1 MKFSLELPIASPDAL
16 MTCAAEIE
24 DAGFDACF
32 VTDHPVPSRE
42 WFNTGGHA
50 TLDPFVALS
59 FAAAATRRLRLHT
72 NCLIPA
78 YRNPYIAAKSVAS
91 LDACSRGRVI
101 LGVAVGYLE
110 SEFDALGVPFD
121 ERARRLAW
129 SLWAMK
135 DAWADTIA
143 DNVVT
148 PRPVQQPHPPIWA
161 GGNSSAAI
169 RRAIE
174 HGDGWSPFPASPRTA
189 AAVDTASMT
198 DIAMLANAIRR
209 FQERAEE
216 AGRKVPLDVC
226 FTPFSHPGH
235 KDVVDPQRFVEEAH
249 ELAAI
254 GVTWL
259 AFHLPA
265 PSTAAFGETVAA
277 FGAAIA
283 EVRT

>member
-1 MKFSLELPIASPDAL
+1 MKFSVELPVASPDAL
-16 MTCAAEIE
+16 VTCALAIE
-24 DAGFDACF
+24 AAGFDACF
-32 VTDHPVPSRE
+32 VTDHPVPPRD
-42 WFNTGGHA
+42 WLVTGGHE

-78 YRNPYIAAKSVAS
+78 YRNPYLAAKAVAT

-110 SEFDALGVPFD
+110 AEFDALGVPFG
-121 ERARRLAW
+121 ERARRLDET
-129 SLWAMK
+129 LWAMK
-135 DAWADTIA
+135 AAWAGAIPDH
-143 DNVVT
+143 VVT
-148 PRPVQQPHPPIWA
+148 PRAAQQPHPPIWA
-161 GGNSSAAI
+161 GGNSAAAM
-169 RRAIE
+169 RRAIT

-198 DIAMLANAIRR
+198 DAGMLAHAIVRLN
-209 FQERAEE
+209 ELAEE
-216 AGRKVPLDVC
+216 AGRTEPLDVC
-226 FTPFSHPGH
+226 FTPFSHPAH
-235 KDVVDPQRFVEEAH
+235 KDVVDPWVFVSETH
-249 ELAAI
+249 ELSAI

-265 PSTAAFGETVAA
+265 PSVAEFCDTVAA
-277 FGAAIA
+277 FGEAVA